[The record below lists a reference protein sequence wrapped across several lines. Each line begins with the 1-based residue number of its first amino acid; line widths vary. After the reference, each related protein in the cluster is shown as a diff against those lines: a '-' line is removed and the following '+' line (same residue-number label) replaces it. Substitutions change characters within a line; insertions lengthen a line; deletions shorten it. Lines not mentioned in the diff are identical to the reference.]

1 MTKGISIDPA
11 VCRGK
16 PVLEGTRILV
26 STVLGA
32 LAGGDSRKMV
42 ADDYGLNEDQI
53 ASALQFGAE
62 ISDFQV
68 SAYTEVA

>member
-1 MTKGISIDPA
+1 MTEGVSINPA
-11 VCRGK
+11 VCHGK
-16 PVLEGTRILV
+16 PVLKGTRILV

-32 LAGGDSRKMV
+32 LAGGDSRKV
-42 ADDYGLNEDQI
+42 VSEDYGLSEDQI
-53 ASALQFGAE
+53 ASALQFGSE